1 MSGASPTGSGAGEP
15 APVQPSVDQRRR
27 PVAFCVFLLLAAA
40 VFSAL
45 GLWQVERRAWKHDLI
60 ARVDAR
66 IHAPAVTAPGPQAWP
81 LISAETSEYLRVSA
95 RGRFVPGKAALVQAV
110 TALGP
115 GFWFVVPFETDQ
127 GFTILVNRGYVPGAW
142 KDPVARTD
150 AEPAGEVT
158 VSGLLRL
165 NEPGGGFLRSNDPA
179 GDRWFSRDV
188 TAIAAAR
195 GLGQVAPYFID
206 ADATLP
212 SGRYPA
218 GGLTVVA
225 FPDNHLVYALT
236 WFAMALLSAGTAVF
250 LWRRSI

>member
-1 MSGASPTGSGAGEP
+1 MSPSGSGAGEP
-15 APVQPSVDQRRR
+15 APVQSSSADRRRR
-27 PVAFCVFLLLAAA
+27 PVAFCAFLLLAAA
-40 VFSAL
+40 VFCAL
-45 GLWQVERRAWKHDLI
+45 GVWQVERRAWKHDLI

-66 IHAPAVTAPGPQAWP
+66 IHAPAVPAPGPQAWP
-81 LISAETSEYLRVSA
+81 RISPDTSEYLRVSA

-110 TALGP
+110 TAIGP

-127 GFTILVNRGYVPGAW
+127 GFTILVNRGYVPGDW
-142 KDPVARTD
+142 KGPAARTD
-150 AEPAGEVT
+150 PEPAGEVT

-165 NEPGGGFLRSNDPA
+165 TEPGGGFLRANDPA

-188 TAIAAAR
+188 TALAAAR
-195 GLGQVAPYFID
+195 GLGPVAPYFID

-236 WFAMALLSAGTAVF
+236 WFAMALLSAGAAF
-250 LWRRSI
+250 LLWRRRI